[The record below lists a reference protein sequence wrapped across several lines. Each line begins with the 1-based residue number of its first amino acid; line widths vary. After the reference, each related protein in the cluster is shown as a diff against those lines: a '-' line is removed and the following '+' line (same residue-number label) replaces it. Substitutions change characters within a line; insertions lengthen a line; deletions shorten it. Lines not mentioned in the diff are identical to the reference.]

1 MEHFDLG
8 KHLRPDS
15 TFRNTLRNAHGLS
28 SEQLNKAGSIIT
40 TALEKHSD
48 LHPGETE
55 LTHKNFDKVM
65 QIARKDPRFQ
75 DLHSAGDTFE
85 SAVREHLGIAP
96 KEEA

>member
-1 MEHFDLG
+1 MEHFDLD

-15 TFRNTLRNAHGLS
+15 PFRSSLRNAHGLS
-28 SEQLNKAGSIIT
+28 SEQLNKAGTIIT
-40 TALEKHSD
+40 SALEKHSS
-48 LHPGETE
+48 LHPDETE

-65 QIARKDPRFQ
+65 QIARKDPRFH

-96 KEEA
+96 NEE